1 MASKATNVP
10 SFDWTSIDM
19 LIHQVSSAH
28 FQIQTWDKHKEKN
41 AHLMANNGSKTTNF
55 LKLDYLVG
63 LKIFSKTTWVTRRKP
78 YSL

>member
-1 MASKATNVP
+1 MASKVTNVP

-28 FQIQTWDKHKEKN
+28 FQIQTWEKHKEKN

-63 LKIFSKTTWVTRRKP
+63 LNFFSKTT
-78 YSL
+78 